1 MLFNSWQY
9 ALFLPIVFMLYW
21 MLPHKYRWGL
31 VLVSSYYFYACW
43 NVEYLLLIIFVTLLS
58 FAGGR
63 LIARSSTQRIQKKV
77 LTGTVIGICLGI
89 LFIFKYLN
97 FAVETLTELLKY
109 ISVSV
114 PDFTSA
120 LLLPVGIS
128 FYTFQAIG
136 YVVDVYRGDIE
147 AESHLGKYAAFLAF
161 FPQLVAGPIERTRN
175 LLPQLKKEQYFS
187 YEQAAYGMKL
197 MAWGFFKK
205 IVIADTMAVYVDFV
219 YQEVGYRTGFARFLV
234 IFLFAVQI
242 YCDFSGYSDIARGTA
257 KLFGIELMENF
268 KSPYFAESVKDFWRR
283 WHISLSGWFRDYVY
297 IPLGGNRKGKL
308 RRALNLMLTFLASGA
323 WHGAAWTYVVWG
335 GGHGAVQVVENQ
347 LRETKAAKK
356 IRIPRFLKILIT
368 FIIVCGLWTIFRAKS
383 LYDAAYMCLL
393 CFVDFE
399 NPVQWM
405 AAGLTDLGILGKELA
420 RIVGML
426 LILGIYDYISL
437 KNDVIAL
444 ISKKPLLVRWF
455 LYLLIVVLIFL
466 WAPASSAEFIY
477 FDF

>member
-1 MLFNSWQY
+1 MLFSSIVF
-9 ALFLPIVFMLYW
+9 LFTFLPIILILYYV
-21 MLPHKYRWGL
+21 LPKGMKNP
-31 VLVSSYYFYACW
+31 VLLLGSLIFYAW
-43 NVEYLLLIIFVTLLS
+43 GEPIYLFLMIFSIIFNYICGLDISRNLGDKK
-58 FAGGR
+58 A
-63 LIARSSTQRIQKKV
+63 ARKSLVFNVAVNLAV
-77 LTGTVIGICLGI
+77 LG
-89 LFIFKYLN
+89 FFKYEGFVLN
-97 FAVETLTELLKY
+97 SLNM
-109 ISVSV
+109 
-114 PDFTSA
+114 A
-120 LLLPVGIS
+120 LPVDIPFREVALPVGIS

-175 LLPQLKKEQYFS
+175 LLPQLKEEQYFS

-308 RRALNLMLTFLASGA
+308 RRALNLMLTFFASGA